1 MTISRYILIIATV
14 SLTAS
19 CASDSTIE
27 ETVEFADELP
37 MVFGTT
43 FAQQE
48 TTALQQK
55 TAAVTRAASL
65 LTSDF
70 KVSTWKHFA
79 TEKQQAVMDG
89 YKVDYTAD
97 AMPYQWD
104 YVDVLGQPQRYW
116 DLSAFPYEFRAV
128 APYMSEAMI
137 SDQGLTVSLTDHYFQ
152 AQTLKNDVYNVSDS
166 EGEPFVVAHV
176 SRQQKGSSYEDR
188 DQIKDKEIN
197 ADAKANAVREV
208 HMPFHHLISKV
219 GFRIFIDDPQPSSPD
234 YRVTL
239 KDVEIS
245 VENSDNSFVTASK
258 RYTATNAQGFGHG
271 SFSENTLA
279 SGVFVLVQYGEYTGK
294 NLRENLNRETA
305 FDLTPAYL
313 QQIPQ
318 KGVKIRVKVT
328 MQTDHVV
335 GGQTVESNT
344 FEHDKL
350 LSLDKTNAEGD
361 TFNWLPDTRYV
372 YYLHIPNLEAHDI
385 FLDTCEILPWDEV
398 QTSEIIVEL

>member
-1 MTISRYILIIATV
+1 MTILRYILIITAIL
-14 SLTAS
+14 LTAS

-27 ETVEFADELP
+27 ETAGVKDELP

-48 TTALQQK
+48 TVVAQQK
-55 TAAVTRAASL
+55 APVTRGASEL
-65 LTSDF
+65 QSDF
-70 KVSTWKHFA
+70 KVSTWKNFGRQG
-79 TEKQQAVMDG
+79 QQTVMEG
-89 YKVDYTAD
+89 YKVNYDATA
-97 AMPYQWD
+97 APYKWD

-116 DLSAFPYEFRAV
+116 DLAAYPYEFRAV
-128 APYMSEAMI
+128 APYMQEAMI

-219 GFRIFIDDPQPSSPD
+219 GFRLFIDDPQPSSPD
-234 YRVTL
+234 YRVWL
-239 KDVEIS
+239 KSVEIS
-245 VENSDNSFVTASK
+245 VVNSNNSFVTASRK
-258 RYTATNAQGFGHG
+258 YTASNAQGLGCG
-271 SFSENTLA
+271 SFSENSVA
-279 SGVFVLVQYGEYTGK
+279 SGAFVLVKHGEYTGK

-305 FDLTPAYL
+305 FDLTPTYL

-318 KGVKIRVKVT
+318 GNIKIRVQIT

-335 GGQTVESNT
+335 NGTVDDSSSIVY
-344 FEHDKL
+344 DKL
-350 LSLDKTNAEGD
+350 LSLDKSQTEGD
-361 TFNWLPDTRYV
+361 AFSWAPDTRYV
-372 YYLHIPNLEAHDI
+372 YYLHIPNLYAHDI